1 MSTSLAR
8 LSGLARSARVR
19 AALSLGVVT
28 AIGAT
33 GTFAY
38 WTDAAT
44 VTGTTF
50 TAGTID
56 LKVNN
61 ADSVSGYTAL
71 NLATMVPGNSTAGT
85 LVIKN
90 NGTAPLKYTATSS
103 STPAVLSG
111 AMTIKVTGDAAAT
124 GSGSSA
130 TCAGAAL
137 PGSAGTIGGA
147 TGSSLLG
154 TGRLLAPGG
163 SETICIQVTLP
174 ANAPSSLQGTSSD
187 VSFTFTGT
195 SDLS

>member
-1 MSTSLAR
+1 MGTTLTR
-8 LSGLARSARVR
+8 MVGLARSARVR

-44 VTGTTF
+44 ITGTTF

-71 NLATMVPGNSTAGT
+71 NISAMVPGNSTAGLLT
-85 LVIKN
+85 IKN
-90 NGTAPLKYTATSS
+90 TGTAPLKFTATSS
-103 STPAVLSG
+103 STPSVLSG
-111 AMTIKVTGDAAAT
+111 AMTVKVTGDSAVT
-124 GSGSSA
+124 GSSPSA

-137 PGSAGTIGGA
+137 AGSATTIGGA
-147 TGSSLLG
+147 TGSSLIG
-154 TGRLLAPGG
+154 TGRLLSPGQ
-163 SETICIQVTLP
+163 SETVCIQVTLP
-174 ANAPSSLQGTSSD
+174 STASSSLQGTSSD
-187 VSFTFTGT
+187 VTFAFTGT